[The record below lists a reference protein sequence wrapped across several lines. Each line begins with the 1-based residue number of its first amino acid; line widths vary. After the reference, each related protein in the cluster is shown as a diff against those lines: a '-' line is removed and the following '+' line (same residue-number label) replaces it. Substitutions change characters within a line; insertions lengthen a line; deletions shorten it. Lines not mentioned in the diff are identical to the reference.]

1 MSKYLVILLLL
12 SCSSI
17 NIKASDQQDEPVETR
32 SFQLSVFPAVGTDGQ
47 FSHKYLYNFSVNVF
61 AGITGGVDG
70 IELGGFGNINRYSM
84 KGFQAAGFGN
94 VVNGNVNGLQAAG
107 FINVVNGGAEGL
119 QGAGFIN
126 VVNSNS
132 KVLQGAGFANIVN
145 GELRGLQGAGFLN
158 VASGN
163 ARAIQ
168 AAGFG
173 NVCGGLLEGIQ
184 GAGFF
189 NVADRMEG
197 LQGAGF
203 VNVAGDIDGMQ
214 GAGFINVAGSVEG
227 MQAAGFIN
235 VATRVNGVQLGI
247 VNVTDSIDGMP
258 IGVLSIVK
266 DGYRKIEFSGGDA
279 LNAAVAFKI
288 GVRRFY
294 NLFTLGTQFI
304 ETDPLLTYG
313 YGIGSEFYLANDRY
327 LNLEIVSH
335 HIMERRWWEHD
346 NYNMLN
352 QLKVIYAS
360 DINDRWQVFAGPV
373 FNFQLRDIDSDD
385 NDISPYQPVRY
396 SGKNM
401 VADMWIGLNAGF
413 RFW

>member
-1 MSKYLVILLLL
+1 MSKYLFIVLLLGF
-12 SCSSI
+12 SFF
-17 NIKASDQQDEPVETR
+17 NVKAFGQTDEPEETR
-32 SFQLSVFPAVGTDGQ
+32 SFQLSIFPAVGTEGQ
-47 FSHKYLYNFSVNVF
+47 FSHKYIYNFSVNVF

-107 FINVVNGGAEGL
+107 FINIVNGGAEGL

-126 VVNSNS
+126 IVNSNS

-145 GELRGLQGAGFLN
+145 GELRGIQGAGFLN

-173 NVCGGLLEGIQ
+173 NVCGGLVEGIQ

-189 NVADRMEG
+189 NVADRVEG

-203 VNVAGDIDGMQ
+203 VNVVGDINGMQ
-214 GAGFINVAGSVEG
+214 GAGFINVAGRVEG
-227 MQAAGFIN
+227 LQLAGFIN
-235 VATRVNGVQLGI
+235 VAGKVDGVQLGFI
-247 VNVTDSIDGMP
+247 NVADSIDGIP
-258 IGVLSIVK
+258 VGFLSIVK
-266 DGYRKIEFSGGDA
+266 DGYRKIEFTGGDA
-279 LNAAVAFKI
+279 MNASIGFKI

-294 NLFTLGTQFI
+294 NIFAIGAQFVDI
-304 ETDPLLTYG
+304 DPVFTYG
-313 YGIGSEFYLANDRY
+313 YGIGSEFNLTDYRY
-327 LNLEIVSH
+327 LNVEIVSH
-335 HIMERRWWEHD
+335 QFMEGSWWMYD
-346 NYNMLN
+346 RYNMLN

-360 DINDRWQVFAGPV
+360 DISDRWQVFAGPV
-373 FNFQLRDIDSDD
+373 FNFQVRNINSEDIAV
-385 NDISPYQPVRY
+385 SPYQLVRY
-396 SGKNM
+396 SGKNT
-401 VADMWIGLNAGF
+401 VTDMWIGINAGF